1 MLPKVR
7 PCGQSISPQFPKQ
20 PFGRAQKTDK
30 GRFQIAT
37 TMRSVLSDFPCSRYA
52 RCLRPSSKSPQKSAE
67 HCLIASERQVT
78 SRRVE
83 SVHSQFTFGR
93 RTKSS
98 SLSRGPSLCLYR
110 GRALKSLNRE
120 IRSQFFRLCNR
131 RASFKFH
138 SILEDA
144 SILESHSAS
153 LRKRRTRPTDCS
165 EKSLLRFAK
174 PSRGAHRITPA
185 TVRLAQFENPPLE
198 CYKSDLRHALNFCCT
213 WQNCR
218 CAGKGF
224 PDVAR
229 VSFPFRIRVRV
240 CTCKPWTGKEPSLAR
255 LASAWRVPLPY

>member
-1 MLPKVR
+1 MWSVHQPA
-7 PCGQSISPQFPKQ
+7 IS
-20 PFGRAQKTDK
+20 RA
-30 GRFQIAT
+30 AL
-37 TMRSVLSDFPCSRYA
+37 RSR
-52 RCLRPSSKSPQKSAE
+52 SKSGQRPVPDRHRNEERPIGFSMLESCSMPTAFLKESAE
-67 HCLIASERQVT
+67 K
-78 SRRVE
+78 
-83 SVHSQFTFGR
+83 R
-93 RTKSS
+93 RTLLNRFRKTGHKPASRIRTLAIHLRAPGKSS
-98 SLSRGPSLCLYR
+98 SLSRGPSLCLYH

-120 IRSQFFRLCNR
+120 IGQFFRLCIR
-131 RASFKFH
+131 RASLKFH

-153 LRKRRTRPTDCS
+153 VRKRRTCPTDCS

-185 TVRLAQFENPPLE
+185 TVRLAQFENPPPE

-229 VSFPFRIRVRV
+229 VSFPFRTRVSGFV
-240 CTCKPWTGKEPSLAR
+240 LANPDQV
-255 LASAWRVPLPY
+255 LFSGLYLQTLD

>member
-1 MLPKVR
+1 MWSVHQPAISRAALRSRSKSGQRPVPDRHRNEERPIGFSMLE
-7 PCGQSISPQFPKQ
+7 
-20 PFGRAQKTDK
+20 
-30 GRFQIAT
+30 
-37 TMRSVLSDFPCSRYA
+37 PCSMPTA
-52 RCLRPSSKSPQKSAE
+52 FLKESAE
-67 HCLIASERQVT
+67 K
-78 SRRVE
+78 
-83 SVHSQFTFGR
+83 R
-93 RTKSS
+93 RTLLNRFRKTGHKPASRIRTLAIHLRAPGKSS

-131 RASFKFH
+131 RTSFKFH

-153 LRKRRTRPTDCS
+153 VRKRRTCPTDCS

-185 TVRLAQFENPPLE
+185 TVRLAQFENPPPE

-240 CTCKPWTGKEPSLAR
+240 CTCKPRTEKEPSLAR